1 MSTAHNM
8 KKGNDSELN
17 QASSDS
23 DASDFSGG
31 LTFSDRA
38 KTRVKTKQII
48 GPETSNAGMEET
60 LNDDN

>member
-1 MSTAHNM
+1 MR
-8 KKGNDSELN
+8 KGSDSELN
-17 QASSDS
+17 QASSGS

-48 GPETSNAGMEET
+48 GSESSNTGT
-60 LNDDN
+60 LNKGN